1 MGKFQFCKFTLS
13 CFYAKIMEKIYELL
27 RCEAAFAIRVRNT
40 GEEMQNES
48 TYV

>member
-1 MGKFQFCKFTLS
+1 VNSNIENIHERFRCK
-13 CFYAKIMEKIYELL
+13 
-27 RCEAAFAIRVRNT
+27 AAFAIRVRNT